1 MQGYGPQARA
11 RRRGAGRAH
20 ATLSDANNY
29 ATLMYRQTTLREP
42 GARSHAQ
49 IGNLLIIYARRL
61 INI

>member
-29 ATLMYRQTTLREP
+29 ATLMYRQTTLHEP
-42 GARSHAQ
+42 GVT
-49 IGNLLIIYARRL
+49 LT
-61 INI
+61 